1 MNSIFA
7 AVVMNSVTL
16 LNSIQVDLAL
26 KRLARQLVENHDNF
40 ENTVILGLQPRGIQF
55 ASRLVAEVEQIIG
68 RKINF
73 GKIDITFHRDDFRRG
88 DEPLKANRTEINFLI
103 ENQQVIL
110 VDDVLYTGRSIRAAL
125 DAMLSFGRPEKVE
138 LCVLIDRRFSRHLP
152 VQPDYVGR
160 QVDSLHS
167 EKVAVNWK
175 ETDGTD
181 EVILFTSKQ
190 ANDSTIG

>member
-1 MNSIFA
+1 
-7 AVVMNSVTL
+7 MNSVTL
-16 LNSIQVDLAL
+16 LNSAQVNLAL

-40 ENTVILGLQPRGIQF
+40 QNTVLLGLQPRGIQF
-55 ASRLVAEVEQIIG
+55 ASRLVSEVEAIIG
-68 RKINF
+68 HKVNF

-88 DEPLKANRTEINFLI
+88 EEPLKANRTEIDFLI

-110 VDDVLYTGRSIRAAL
+110 IDDVLYTGRSIRAAL

-160 QVDSLHS
+160 QVDSLQS
-167 EKVAVNWK
+167 EKVTVKWS

-181 EVILFTSKQ
+181 EVILFTSKS
-190 ANDSTIG
+190 ANDSSVG

>member
-1 MNSIFA
+1 
-7 AVVMNSVTL
+7 MNSVTL
-16 LNSIQVDLAL
+16 LNSTQVNLAL

-40 ENTVILGLQPRGIQF
+40 DNTVLLGLQPRGIQF
-55 ASRLVAEVEQIIG
+55 ASRLANEVELIIG
-68 RKINF
+68 KKINF

-88 DEPLKANRTEINFLI
+88 EEPLKANPTEIDFLI

-125 DAMLSFGRPEKVE
+125 DAMLSYGRPEKVE

-160 QVDSLHS
+160 QVDSLQS
-167 EKVAVNWK
+167 EKVTVKWV
-175 ETDGTD
+175 ESDGID
-181 EVILFTSKQ
+181 EVILFTSKP
-190 ANDSTIG
+190 ANDITVG